1 MTTSLTTLNVMPKLK
16 DKAEHFYNT
25 WSQLFIVMLIAI
37 MLNVIKL
44 SVVTLIVLAP
54 NYEKQNI
61 ENDFGIPYEQC
72 LVDSHKSAGVNI
84 FGEKVQSVEPTY

>member
-16 DKAEHFYNT
+16 DKAKHFYNT

-61 ENDFGIPYEQC
+61 ENDFGIPYELTVTC
-72 LVDSHKSAGVNI
+72 
-84 FGEKVQSVEPTY
+84 

>member
-25 WSQLFIVMLIAI
+25 WSKLFIVTLSVI

-44 SVVTLIVLAP
+44 SVVTLSVLAP
-54 NYEKQNI
+54 NSE
-61 ENDFGIPYEQC
+61 
-72 LVDSHKSAGVNI
+72 
-84 FGEKVQSVEPTY
+84 